1 MRGRERGRGR
11 EKGDE
16 KERGERDKG
25 ETHGISKKP
34 RSCKR
39 NEYVRTTRESERAV
53 GEAGKRMYVVLREG
67 AQARRCYTIYV
78 GIFYMYVDI

>member
-1 MRGRERGRGR
+1 MTR
-11 EKGDE
+11 KSA
-16 KERGERDKG
+16 ERDEG

-39 NEYVRTTRESERAV
+39 NVYVRTTRESERTV

>member
-1 MRGRERGRGR
+1 MKHTVYLKSRVRVSA
-11 EKGDE
+11 
-16 KERGERDKG
+16 
-25 ETHGISKKP
+25 T
-34 RSCKR
+34 CTL
-39 NEYVRTTRESERAV
+39 RTTRESERAV

>member
-11 EKGDE
+11 E
-16 KERGERDKG
+16 RARERDKG

-39 NEYVRTTRESERAV
+39 NVYVRTTRESERAV

-67 AQARRCYTIYV
+67 AQARCYTIYV